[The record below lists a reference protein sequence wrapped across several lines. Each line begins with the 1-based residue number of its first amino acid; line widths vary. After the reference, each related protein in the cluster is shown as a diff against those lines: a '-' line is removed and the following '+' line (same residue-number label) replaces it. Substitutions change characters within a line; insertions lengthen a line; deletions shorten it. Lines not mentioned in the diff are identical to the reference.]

1 MRYVLVLA
9 LVVAVVG
16 CKHYQVTDA
25 DGNVHYTKKAKTDD
39 QGAVHFKD
47 ANTGEKMV
55 LQSASV
61 QKVRGKQYR
70 AAMKPVEPM
79 AMTQGHWKVVDKTRL
94 KIYYTDKLPTA
105 TEWTTEFQDAVTGE
119 NIRLTSAD
127 VTMITRDEF
136 QRSVANN
143 KETAKVQRTI
153 SWD

>member
-16 CKHYQVTDA
+16 CRHYQVTDA

-47 ANTGEKMV
+47 VKSGEKMV
-55 LQSASV
+55 LKSASV
-61 QKVRGKQYR
+61 KKISGKQYR
-70 AAMKPVEPM
+70 AAMKPAQPM
-79 AMTQGHWKVVDKTRL
+79 THGHWKVVDKTRL

-136 QRSVANN
+136 QRSVAYN
-143 KETAKVQRTI
+143 KEAVKVQRTI

>member
-16 CKHYQVTDA
+16 CKHYRVTDA

-39 QGAVHFKD
+39 QGVVRFKD
-47 ANTGEKMV
+47 AKTGEKME
-55 LQSASV
+55 LKSASV
-61 QKVRGKQYR
+61 QKIKGKQYR
-70 AAMKPVEPM
+70 AAMKPVDTI
-79 AMTQGHWKVVDKTRL
+79 AMTRGHWKVVDKTRL
-94 KIYYTDKLPTA
+94 KIYYTNKAPTA

-136 QRSVANN
+136 QRSVAYN
-143 KETAKVQRTI
+143 KEAVKVQRTI
-153 SWD
+153 NWD